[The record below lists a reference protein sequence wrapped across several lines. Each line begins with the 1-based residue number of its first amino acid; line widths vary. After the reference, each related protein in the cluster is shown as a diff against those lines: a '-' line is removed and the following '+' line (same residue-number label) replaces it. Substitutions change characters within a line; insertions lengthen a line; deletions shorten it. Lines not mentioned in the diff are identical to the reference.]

1 MRAAAYQAMIKILQ
15 MAKMWL
21 PATAL
26 WRVLWDVRT
35 L

>member
-1 MRAAAYQAMIKILQ
+1 MRAAAYQAMIEILQ

-26 WRVLWDVRT
+26 WLVSYGM
-35 L
+35 